1 MESRPWWPKGIA
13 LSHGEDS
20 ITTSW
25 GTMPLHIPDVSIE
38 WWNTMEGTW
47 GEWPK
52 AEKMELMSENRT
64 GMWYDIGEFKALII
78 PIPTGK
84 QSSRL
89 WRNPQLR
96 ASLEMHLQLPIAG
109 VDKDGDH
116 ILVYPKGEPR
126 KISAKSLAGLHNSLI
141 AGNWSTPQD
150 EYGWNDRLKKVE
162 DTLKTS
168 TLWRAPHSYN
178 TIGIPRIELDG
189 MMPVPIPLSEYIL
202 WPKDTNLPMIRQVMK
217 HGVMHEWRELMLK
230 RYCGEDVMRTAT
242 GGVAHII
249 YDLKLLE
256 KAEATAFD
264 LDSKDLD
271 KYLDGVDRFQAKLG
285 IMRLMLMGTPLAIIG
300 LVASY
305 MLGRAGEFDN
315 PSIGYWTFGIIWLI
329 SAVAYTLTEPDWRQE
344 L

>member
-25 GTMPLHIPDVSIE
+25 GTIPLHIPDVSVE

-52 AEKMELMSENRT
+52 VEKMELMSENRT

-109 VDKDGDH
+109 VDKNGDH

-126 KISAKSLAGLHNSLI
+126 KISAKSLAGLHNSLLLVI
-141 AGNWSTPQD
+141 GAPLRMNMAGMTD
-150 EYGWNDRLKKVE
+150 
-162 DTLKTS
+162 
-168 TLWRAPHSYN
+168 
-178 TIGIPRIELDG
+178 
-189 MMPVPIPLSEYIL
+189 
-202 WPKDTNLPMIRQVMK
+202 
-217 HGVMHEWRELMLK
+217 
-230 RYCGEDVMRTAT
+230 
-242 GGVAHII
+242 
-249 YDLKLLE
+249 
-256 KAEATAFD
+256 
-264 LDSKDLD
+264 
-271 KYLDGVDRFQAKLG
+271 
-285 IMRLMLMGTPLAIIG
+285 
-300 LVASY
+300 
-305 MLGRAGEFDN
+305 
-315 PSIGYWTFGIIWLI
+315 
-329 SAVAYTLTEPDWRQE
+329 
-344 L
+344 

>member
-1 MESRPWWPKGIA
+1 MV
-13 LSHGEDS
+13 H
-20 ITTSW
+20 
-25 GTMPLHIPDVSIE
+25 
-38 WWNTMEGTW
+38 
-47 GEWPK
+47 
-52 AEKMELMSENRT
+52 
-64 GMWYDIGEFKALII
+64 
-78 PIPTGK
+78 
-84 QSSRL
+84 
-89 WRNPQLR
+89 
-96 ASLEMHLQLPIAG
+96 
-109 VDKDGDH
+109 
-116 ILVYPKGEPR
+116 
-126 KISAKSLAGLHNSLI
+126 
-141 AGNWSTPQD
+141 TPQD
-150 EYGWNDRLKKVE
+150 EYGWNDRLKKIE

-189 MMPVPIPLSEYIL
+189 MMPVPIPLSESIL
-202 WPKDTNLPMIRQVMK
+202 WRKDTNLPMIRQVMK
-217 HGVMHEWRELMLK
+217 HGVMLEWRDLILK

-264 LDSKDLD
+264 LDSKELD

-300 LVASY
+300 LIASY